1 MHDLHTK
8 ACKRWEFIVGEENN
22 KEMVRSYVK
31 VNHL

>member
-1 MHDLHTK
+1 MHDLHTQ